1 NESEDLTPDVPLEVP
16 LRAEPPTAKR
26 LNRNA
31 LIVVAL
37 VLGLTA
43 MVVVITMRPSVSVPV
58 ATGPAADTKAPT
70 QAPPTFLDRPVAT
83 PATRD
88 SERGEHAAGAG
99 APFAGEHGTQPFA
112 SPPAPNTF
120 GSAGAMASAPSI
132 PGWEGA
138 GGDPYAI
145 ARAQASAASLPHVA
159 TVTPR
164 EASYLRA
171 LHSSPVGDGERAD
184 ALGKGSGESLAPTGQ
199 SPTPD
204 TTTTVDG
211 SGPSSNQASNPVTG
225 VPLGGAGTPATPVAV
240 SSGGRASYTAFL
252 NSAAGSTPTVLRTS
266 VQPPPSPFVLKA
278 GTVVSGL
285 LISGVV
291 SDLPGEII
299 GQVSRDVYDSPT
311 QRILLIPKGAKL
323 IGTYDNGITLGQ
335 SRLLVA
341 WTQLV
346 FPDGRSLTLPG
357 LGISDEHG
365 SAGVK
370 DQVDNHY
377 RRLFGNAIL
386 LSAISAGLQL
396 SQPSQNTS
404 GYTTPSAGQTA
415 AGAVGQE
422 LGNVSTQMIQRNMD
436 IAPTITIRPGTPF
449 TVLLRGDV
457 VLLGPYDA
465 TDEHSS
471 EIVQSQP

>member
-1 NESEDLTPDVPLEVP
+1 MWRHNGGLGDTTPEAP

-43 MVVVITMRPSVSVPV
+43 MVVVVTMRPSVPV
-58 ATGPAADTKAPT
+58 ATGSAVDTKPPA
-70 QAPPTFLDRPVAT
+70 QAPPTFLDRPMA
-83 PATRD
+83 AQSTRD
-88 SERGEHAAGAG
+88 SGVRKDTIGAAAAIMGL
-99 APFAGEHGTQPFA
+99 HGTRPVV
-112 SPPAPNTF
+112 S
-120 GSAGAMASAPSI
+120 ASAVARPYGLTGDI
-132 PGWEGA
+132 PNEGTDS
-138 GGDPYAI
+138 DPYAV
-145 ARAQASAASLPHVA
+145 ARAQAAMALPSHGA
-159 TVTPR
+159 TITPR
-164 EASYLRA
+164 EAAYIRA
-171 LHSSPVGDGERAD
+171 LRSSPVGGGDRAD
-184 ALGKGSGESLAPTGQ
+184 ELGRGTGASPLAIASDTSGLLP
-199 SPTPD
+199 
-204 TTTTVDG
+204 
-211 SGPSSNQASNPVTG
+211 NQLSNPLVG
-225 VPLGGAGTPATPVAV
+225 VPSVGTGMPLTPVTV

-252 NSAAGSTPTVLRTS
+252 NGAAGPNPTVLNTS
-266 VQPPPSPFVLKA
+266 VQPSPSPFVLKA
-278 GTVVSGL
+278 GTVVSGIL
-285 LISGVV
+285 MSGVV

-335 SRLLVA
+335 NRLLVA
-341 WTQLV
+341 WKQLV

-357 LGISDEHG
+357 LEISDEQG

-377 RRLFGNAIL
+377 RRLFGSAIL

-396 SQPSQNTS
+396 SQSNQSN
-404 GYTTPSAGQTA
+404 GVYATPSAGQTA

-422 LGNVSTQMIQRNMD
+422 LGNASTQMIQRNLD

-457 VLLGPYDA
+457 VLPGAYD
-465 TDEHSS
+465 TTR
-471 EIVQSQP
+471 

>member
-1 NESEDLTPDVPLEVP
+1 MWRRNGGLGDTTPEAQ

-43 MVVVITMRPSVSVPV
+43 MVVVVTMRPS
-58 ATGPAADTKAPT
+58 APAATSQVADAKPPA
-70 QAPPTFLDRPVAT
+70 QAPPTFLDQPMAAQ
-83 PATRD
+83 PMRD
-88 SERGEHAAGAG
+88 SGARGNTVGTG
-99 APFAGEHGTQPFA
+99 APLMGLHGTQPV
-112 SPPAPNTF
+112 
-120 GSAGAMASAPSI
+120 MSAPAVSRPYGLAGDM
-132 PGWEGA
+132 PGVYGTA
-138 GGDPYAI
+138 QGTDSDPYAV
-145 ARAQASAASLPHVA
+145 ARAQAAMTPPPHVA

-164 EASYLRA
+164 EAAYVRA
-171 LHSSPVGDGERAD
+171 LRSSPVGDGDRAD
-184 ALGKGSGESLAPTGQ
+184 EPGRSNRESLASG
-199 SPTPD
+199 SPSPVPD
-204 TTTTVDG
+204 TTSSW
-211 SGPSSNQASNPVTG
+211 SGLSPNQSYNQLAGASPT
-225 VPLGGAGTPATPVAV
+225 GAGMPSTPIAA

-252 NSAAGSTPTVLRTS
+252 NGAAGPNPTMLNTSIQST
-266 VQPPPSPFVLKA
+266 PSPFVLKA

-285 LISGVV
+285 LMSGVV

-323 IGTYDNGITLGQ
+323 VGTYDNGITLGQ
-335 SRLLVA
+335 NRLLVA
-341 WTQLV
+341 WKQLV

-357 LGISDEHG
+357 LEISDEQG

-396 SQPSQNTS
+396 SQPSQSN
-404 GYTTPSAGQTA
+404 GVYATPSAGQTA

-422 LGNVSTQMIQRNMD
+422 LGNVSTQMIQRNLDM
-436 IAPTITIRPGTPF
+436 APTITIRPGTPF

-457 VLLGPYDA
+457 VLPSAYD
-465 TDEHSS
+465 TTH
-471 EIVQSQP
+471 